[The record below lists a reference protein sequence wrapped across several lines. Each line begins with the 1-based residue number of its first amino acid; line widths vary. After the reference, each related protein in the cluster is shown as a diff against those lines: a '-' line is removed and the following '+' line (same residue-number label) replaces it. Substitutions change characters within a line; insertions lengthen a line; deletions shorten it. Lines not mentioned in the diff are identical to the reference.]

1 MFEHVFCLKAAPYA
15 NLRRRQW
22 SGTIGLVVCKF
33 KPWDV
38 KTIEVFGLPL
48 YRGLA
53 HYILDMME
61 QNFCSESES
70 YTNFR

>member
-22 SGTIGLVVCKF
+22 RGTIGLVVCKF

-38 KTIEVFGLPL
+38 KTIEARV
-48 YRGLA
+48 
-53 HYILDMME
+53 
-61 QNFCSESES
+61 CSHKSLVCLCTEA
-70 YTNFR
+70 